1 MEVIVKSPRQVLVD
15 IVQRA
20 SNALILAKQA
30 LREFD
35 SAIENNIFDSLKDAE
50 YTLRERFEG
59 IADSECG
66 SYVFGKS
73 EYLQEFM
80 VDGELY
86 EAKVEIEYNRHD
98 KRWYYVDGVKYSYK
112 KL

>member
-1 MEVIVKSPRQVLVD
+1 MELITTSPRESLVND
-15 IVQRA
+15 VQRA
-20 SNALILAKQA
+20 ANALIMAKQA
-30 LREFD
+30 LRDFD

-50 YTLRERFEG
+50 YDLTTRFEG

-66 SYVFGKS
+66 SYAWGES
-73 EYLQEFM
+73 EYLQKFM

-98 KRWYYVDGVKYSYK
+98 KRWYYTDGVKYSYK

>member
-1 MEVIVKSPRQVLVD
+1 MEVIVKSPRQTLVD

-20 SNALILAKQA
+20 SHALILAKQA

-50 YTLRERFEG
+50 YTLTERFNG

-66 SYVFGKS
+66 SYSWGES

-86 EAKVEIEYNRHD
+86 EAKVEFEYNRHD
-98 KRWYYVDGVKYSYK
+98 KRWYYIDETKYSYR